1 MHASQ
6 LLFALTL
13 GCSLVLAHPHEE
25 LSYHELTRR
34 ANISR
39 RCESAAAAMNRKRW
53 LKHSEKRSLAA
64 RGNTSV
70 VVTTEAPFYETIQ
83 NDTCVLT
90 PEVTAGPYVWPRS
103 QTLRQDMSESQPGVP
118 LYLDIGV
125 MDTTTCEPLQ
135 NALVDLW
142 HCNST
147 GSYSSF
153 DAHDPNTPFEE
164 LLEQLNITLGSG
176 TLDLHTSNSTWL
188 RGMWPTDSNGV
199 MEMKTVFPGFYV
211 ERTIHIHAQVHTN
224 WVVGKNGTL
233 IADNT
238 ISTGQLFFDEQLS
251 QQIMALEPY
260 ASHTQINRTT
270 NDIDSIWASE
280 NTAGFSPLMSVVPL
294 DGEDVT
300 KGMVAYITLGV
311 DPSATASAKA
321 RRSPEAAVRE
331 YLQKSKN

>member
-1 MHASQ
+1 
-6 LLFALTL
+6 
-13 GCSLVLAHPHEE
+13 
-25 LSYHELTRR
+25 
-34 ANISR
+34 
-39 RCESAAAAMNRKRW
+39 
-53 LKHSEKRSLAA
+53 
-64 RGNTSV
+64 
-70 VVTTEAPFYETIQ
+70 
-83 NDTCVLT
+83 
-90 PEVTAGPYVWPRS
+90 
-103 QTLRQDMSESQPGVP
+103 
-118 LYLDIGV
+118 
-125 MDTTTCEPLQ
+125 
-135 NALVDLW
+135 LW

-300 KGMVAYITLGV
+300 KGMIAYITLGV
-311 DPSATASAKA
+311 DPSATASGSGAGGPPPAAKA